1 MLLQSC
7 LPCGQSCLTCGH
19 SWADARDS
27 VMRSRDSRAAL
38 GKVGTAD
45 SHWVG
50 RRMHGLLQRKQPHQQ
65 LRAQLSS
72 TLTQR
77 ARASMTSARE
87 GRQPTPLHVYSG
99 CEECSERKEAGE
111 WCIHRNTHTVHG
123 HTYTWSYT
131 ANGHGH
137 RHEQAHTQ
145 RKRTQEG
152 KSEEKQRMT
161 NSVN

>member
-50 RRMHGLLQRKQPHQQ
+50 RRMHGLLRRKQPHQQ

-111 WCIHRNTHTVHG
+111 WCIHRNTHRTRTHVHVIIHSQRSRSPTRTG
-123 HTYTWSYT
+123 TYSKEKDT
-131 ANGHGH
+131 
-137 RHEQAHTQ
+137 R
-145 RKRTQEG
+145 RKEWR
-152 KSEEKQRMT
+152 KAK
-161 NSVN
+161 NDK